1 MSPQDFSF
9 KMTLPADSEAAT
21 IVAVVTGHAVE
32 YAGIEGAAGAAFV
45 ERARAAAVKALD
57 GAGAHQSC
65 VAVIGAANGRLTVT
79 IGSESVSQPLPA

>member
-9 KMTLPADSEAAT
+9 KMTLPADAEAAT
-21 IVAVVTGHAVE
+21 IVAVVAGHAVE

-45 ERARAAAVKALD
+45 ERVRATALKALD
-57 GAGAHQSC
+57 GAAARQSC
-65 VAVIGAANGRLTVT
+65 LAVIGAANGRLTVT